1 MATYR
6 SIASSETDAESPIT
20 QELMDA
26 LALNPPAIAEGASGA
41 PKIEAI
47 ALDTVVLVIPET
59 TSSTTKSHSTTNPF
73 TTAFFEI
80 VETMTASGSDGDTAS
95 IRYRTATD
103 GGSTPTS
110 WTTIF
115 SSKTLNDGTV
125 AEGSL
130 VTLPTGTNYIE
141 IDTETTATRGTGFCK
156 VTIGGV
162 L

>member
-1 MATYR
+1 MADWTD
-6 SIASSETDAESPIT
+6 ITDAQVAPKAPVTS
-20 QELMDA
+20 ELVTAFRDNVTAA
-26 LALNPPAIAEGASGA
+26 LEGATGA
-41 PKIEAI
+41 PKVEAS

-73 TTAFFEI
+73 TKAFFEI

-115 SSKTLNDGTV
+115 SPKTLNSGTV

-156 VTIGGV
+156 VTIGGFS
-162 L
+162 